1 MDRLEGAI
9 MFGLNVPL
17 ARWAPQM
24 LGVLRIFV
32 ALLYLQSGLSKYFG
46 FPAPPPANF
55 TAFSLM
61 GLAGV
66 IEIVGSL
73 LLLVGLFTREAAFI
87 MSGEMAVAYFKVRA
101 PLGFFPL
108 LNNGRLDALFCFV
121 FLYFVFA
128 GPGAW
133 SLDGLRQSS
142 KRPSFTR
149 P

>member
-1 MDRLEGAI
+1 
-9 MFGLNVPL
+9 MFGLKLPL
-17 ARWAPQM
+17 ARWSPEV
-24 LGVLRIFV
+24 LGILRIFV

-55 TAFSLM
+55 AAFSLM

-66 IEIVGSL
+66 IETVGSL

-133 SLDGLRQSS
+133 SLDAIRQPS
-142 KRPSFTR
+142 KRLNPTNS
-149 P
+149 